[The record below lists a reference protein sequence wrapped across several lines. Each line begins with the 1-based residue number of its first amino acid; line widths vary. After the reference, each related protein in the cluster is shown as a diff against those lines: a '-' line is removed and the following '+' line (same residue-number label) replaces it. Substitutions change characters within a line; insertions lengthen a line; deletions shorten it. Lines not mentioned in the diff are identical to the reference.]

1 MAFIIKDRVKESTTS
16 TGTGAITL
24 GGAAATFD
32 TFQSYMTNGDTT
44 YYAIVHTTSG
54 TDEWEVGLG
63 TWNTGNTLTRTT
75 VLAGS
80 NGTSAQTFSAGAKDV
95 FMTYPAAHAALAED
109 DVTFDNITVT
119 GTVDGRDVATDGTKL
134 DTVEQNADATDAV
147 NVAAAGAL
155 MRSGGTMTGAL
166 ILNADPSAALGAATK
181 EYVDTIASAGIHY
194 HAPVRAEHPSNLN
207 ATYNN
212 GSSGV
217 GATLTNAGTNAALV
231 LDSVSMVLNDR
242 VLVAN
247 QTTQTQNGVYTVTT
261 VGDGSTAWV
270 LTRSTD
276 TDTAAPSDPD
286 AFGKGDAFFIK
297 EGATNAGHLDVLST
311 AGTIVF
317 GTTNIV
323 FSEVAETTVYSGGT
337 GITLTGTTFSIGQD
351 VGTTS
356 NVTFNQVTAAIIGN
370 VTGNVTGDITGNAAT
385 ATALATARTVQL
397 SGDVTG
403 SASFDGSANIN
414 ITAAVQD
421 DSHAHVISN
430 VDGLQTAL
438 DARVPT
444 SRTLTAGNGLTG
456 GGDLTANRT
465 FTVGGGTGI
474 TVNANDIA
482 IDSSYTGFDSR
493 YVNVTGDTMTDPLHV
508 QTASAG
514 TVTASTQADDLIVEN
529 STEGGMTIIT
539 PDNQSARIRFTS
551 PSTNNDVGGATIF
564 YRQNI
569 NKMNIGT
576 GVAGG
581 KLSLQSGAAN
591 ETMLLDGSGRVG
603 IGTASPT
610 DYDGEADNLV
620 VASSGH
626 TGITIAST
634 GSNQRTNLYFSDGT
648 VGSAAYVGG
657 FSYDHSNDSLLVR
670 TAATPRMTID
680 GSGVVEIP
688 NSGAFRASSSNA
700 TKFVRMYAGGG
711 TGKWDIYGNGANLRI
726 SDNMNAG
733 VLAVDTGAT
742 FGGGVTIDSGN
753 GDQLLLDNAGERFTQ
768 ISFSNNG
775 SQEAAIWYDATDNY
789 LVAHANAGD
798 GFKVQTGGSND
809 RLTIDASGNVTT
821 NGTTFKSNSNVPRN
835 FKLQPS
841 ASSTDVGLSHYAG
854 NGSHGYQLYSD
865 GTNYGFLDGNWGSW
879 DLKKVKNGAL
889 YADEG
894 SGQNRVFT
902 DGYHP
907 NADKWTIARTLTL
920 SGDVT
925 GSVSWDGSANASIS
939 ASLSAP
945 FGWID
950 TATGNYGTVKVDDDR
965 NVTWAG
971 YAIRD
976 DWVLMSNGSAK
987 CGLYDDNTSEWAVEC
1002 FTNAQVNLY
1011 YNGVQA
1017 LQTIGNGIRVG
1028 NTSSSDIYMVDTTET
1043 TRRIH
1048 CNSNRIGF
1056 LDSSNNWSLYSA
1068 NNGAIHIA
1076 APVDQTL
1083 VLSGSSSPYIR
1094 WQENSTN
1101 RFYIQWVA
1109 SYNAPLFHNEETG
1122 LFIFRS
1128 NSATTSI
1135 KMKFEA
1141 SDADLY
1147 GSIYATHSN
1156 EIGFLDDQDEW
1167 AYRFQRDSLHEWRI
1181 NNSPKLTL
1189 TTSVLTL
1196 DAGTS
1201 SSLYVKCDDGGL
1213 ALIRANGDNQ
1223 GTGAVEVGQSDST
1236 GGGMS
1241 YNGDG
1246 SPAFVSGETA
1256 DHITF
1261 YRMSS
1266 NTRYEVF
1273 SYPYNDSTVT
1283 FNGNITTPNIY
1294 VAGSIIHSGDTDTN
1308 IWFGTNEMVLT
1319 TGNSAEVTINTT
1331 GVRLGDSGNGYF
1343 QPVSGNYGSI
1353 QIDGG
1358 AHGNWEGYSIGG
1370 RSVFMHDNNTATGIY
1385 NDVDNEWFFYGI
1397 RNGYTLMYYNGAAK
1411 LETSNTGVTVT
1422 GDLNS
1427 TSDIRY
1433 KKNIEAIDGALDK
1446 VKSLK
1451 GVTFE
1456 WDNDAFRADENT
1468 KKPNFTRRATGV
1480 IAQDVEKVLPE
1491 AVCENEDGMKNVAY
1505 GNMVGLLIEAIKEQ
1519 QTQIDE
1525 LKAQLNS

>member
-166 ILNADPSAALGAATK
+166 ILNANPSAALGAATK

-194 HAPVRAEHPSNLN
+194 HSPVRAEHPSNLN

-337 GITLTGTTFSIGQD
+337 GITLTGTTFAIGQD

-370 VTGNVTGDITGNAAT
+370 VTGNVTGDLTGNADT

-403 SASFDGSANIN
+403 SATFDGSANIN

-482 IDSSYTGFDSR
+482 IDSNYTGFDSR
-493 YVNVTGDTMTDPLHV
+493 YVNVTGDTMTGDLSFGDNDKAIFGAGDLQIYHNSANNKSYIEESGTGNLV
-508 QTASAG
+508 IRGSDIDILSGNGEAAINVAQDGAVTLYNDNNAKLATTATGIDVTG
-514 TVTASTQADDLIVEN
+514 TVTADDILLNTGGKFRSSIDTSSVALSGGTNSNVGANIVAYGSTHSSAANDLIIRRSGTKFALFDGATGDINFYEDTGTTPKFFWSAADESLGINTSSPATKLHIAGSSSVRNTIVSNVTLDGGVSVVNPYDGFGFGIDFIGRDYGNAVRNYAGIYTEMESQSSSAGGGDAGFTTGLSFYTNAGGASDTDPVERMRI
-529 STEGGMTIIT
+529 SSAGSVGIGIT
-539 PDNQSARIRFTS
+539 PESWVTGYGGRVLQIGDAAVFGGSTNDSMSYMLANAYYDSVNSRWEYINTDFATRYEQLDGEHIFYTAASGTANAAITWSQAMKITSSGNINISSDDKQIYWGAGTTAIDASSANNRIRFYTANS
-551 PSTNNDVGGATIF
+551 EAMRISA
-564 YRQNI
+564 
-569 NKMNIGT
+569 
-576 GVAGG
+576 AG
-581 KLSLQSGAAN
+581 S
-591 ETMLLDGSGRVG
+591 VG
-603 IGTASPT
+603 IGTASIDNMVNIQESALAGRGASNGNTSLTLEHAT
-610 DYDGEADNLV
+610 D
-620 VASSGH
+620 
-626 TGITIAST
+626 TGIQFFSATQTQLRFGDAAST
-634 GSNQRTNLYFSDGT
+634 GAGSIIYEHGT
-648 VGSAAYVGG
+648 DKLRLS
-657 FSYDHSNDSLLVR
+657 
-670 TAATPRMTID
+670 T
-680 GSGVVEIP
+680 SGLITFE
-688 NSGAFRASSSNA
+688 
-700 TKFVRMYAGGG
+700 
-711 TGKWDIYGNGANLRI
+711 GNGAEI
-726 SDNMNAG
+726 MS
-733 VLAVDTGAT
+733 
-742 FGGGVTIDSGN
+742 
-753 GDQLLLDNAGERFTQ
+753 
-768 ISFSNNG
+768 
-775 SQEAAIWYDATDNY
+775 
-789 LVAHANAGD
+789 
-798 GFKVQTGGSND
+798 
-809 RLTIDASGNVTT
+809 IDASGNLTT

-841 ASSTDVGLSHYAG
+841 ATSTDVGLSHFAG

-865 GTNYGFLDGNWGSW
+865 GTNYGFLDANWGSW

-889 YADEG
+889 YVDEG

-902 DGYHP
+902 DAYHP
-907 NADKWTIARTLTL
+907 NADKWTTARTLTL

-925 GSVSWDGSANASIS
+925 GSVSWDGTANASIS
-939 ASLSAP
+939 ASL
-945 FGWID
+945 
-950 TATGNYGTVKVDDDR
+950 TASPSVTNL
-965 NVTWAG
+965 NV
-971 YAIRD
+971 
-976 DWVLMSNGSAK
+976 
-987 CGLYDDNTSEWAVEC
+987 
-1002 FTNAQVNLY
+1002 
-1011 YNGVQA
+1011 
-1017 LQTIGNGIRVG
+1017 
-1028 NTSSSDIYMVDTTET
+1028 
-1043 TRRIH
+1043 
-1048 CNSNRIGF
+1048 
-1056 LDSSNNWSLYSA
+1056 
-1068 NNGAIHIA
+1068 
-1076 APVDQTL
+1076 
-1083 VLSGSSSPYIR
+1083 
-1094 WQENSTN
+1094 
-1101 RFYIQWVA
+1101 
-1109 SYNAPLFHNEETG
+1109 
-1122 LFIFRS
+1122 
-1128 NSATTSI
+1128 AT
-1135 KMKFEA
+1135 
-1141 SDADLY
+1141 
-1147 GSIYATHSN
+1147 
-1156 EIGFLDDQDEW
+1156 
-1167 AYRFQRDSLHEWRI
+1167 
-1181 NNSPKLTL
+1181 
-1189 TTSVLTL
+1189 
-1196 DAGTS
+1196 
-1201 SSLYVKCDDGGL
+1201 
-1213 ALIRANGDNQ
+1213 
-1223 GTGAVEVGQSDST
+1223 
-1236 GGGMS
+1236 
-1241 YNGDG
+1241 
-1246 SPAFVSGETA
+1246 
-1256 DHITF
+1256 
-1261 YRMSS
+1261 
-1266 NTRYEVF
+1266 
-1273 SYPYNDSTVT
+1273 
-1283 FNGNITTPNIY
+1283 
-1294 VAGSIIHSGDTDTN
+1294 SIIHTDDTDT
-1308 IWFGTNEMVLT
+1308 
-1319 TGNSAEVTINTT
+1319 AINFDNNQISMTVGGST
-1331 GVRLGDSGNGYF
+1331 ELYVNTDGVRLGDSGNGYF
-1343 QPVSGNYGSI
+1343 QPVTGSYGSI

-1358 AHGNWEGYSIGG
+1358 AHGGWEGYSIGA
-1370 RSVFMHDNNTATGIY
+1370 RAVFMHDNSSTTGLY
-1385 NDVDNEWFFYGI
+1385 NDVNNEWLIKCVHNGSTFLYNNGSEKFQTTTSGAQVNGGLTVTGTVDGRDIATDGTKLDGI
-1397 RNGYTLMYYNGAAK
+1397 ATNANNYSLPATPSVTGLNVAEYITHTGDTDTYMQFNTNEIVFRTGGVDSLTINPSDITSLEPIAAPYFEATSDINLKTNIKKIVSPLEMLSNLNGYTFNWKKDGKA
-1411 LETSNTGVTVT
+1411 STGVM
-1422 GDLNS
+1422 
-1427 TSDIRY
+1427 
-1433 KKNIEAIDGALDK
+1433 
-1446 VKSLK
+1446 
-1451 GVTFE
+1451 
-1456 WDNDAFRADENT
+1456 
-1468 KKPNFTRRATGV
+1468 
-1480 IAQDVEKVLPE
+1480 AQEVEKVLPS
-1491 AVCENEDGMKNVAY
+1491 AVSENNDGDKRVNY
-1505 GNMVGLLIEAIKEQ
+1505 NELVGVLIEAVKEQ
-1519 QTQIDE
+1519 QIQIDA
-1525 LKAQLNS
+1525 LKNKLGE